1 MPTKQQLGRLGEQ
14 VACRYLRERE
24 RLAVLA
30 RNWRCPAGELDIVA
44 TDRARLVVCEV
55 KCRSGT
61 GRDGPLEAVTP
72 DKLARVRGLA
82 ARWRAAHGLH
92 HLEIR
97 CDLVGILWP
106 RSGPIRLHHVRG
118 A

>member
-1 MPTKQQLGRLGEQ
+1 MPETRELGRLGEH
-14 VACRYLRERE
+14 VACHYLRQQE
-24 RLAVLA
+24 RLDLLA
-30 RNWRCPAGELDIVA
+30 RNWRCPEGELDIVA
-44 TDRARLVVCEV
+44 TDRERLVVCEV

-61 GRDGPLEAVTP
+61 GRGSPLEAVTP
-72 DKLARVRGLA
+72 TKLDRVRGLGV
-82 ARWRAAHGLH
+82 RWRDAHGLRG
-92 HLEIR
+92 LAVR